1 MTDYKVELTLTARRD
16 LWGIVHY
23 IQTELCEPQIAKKLY
38 RLLKEE
44 INSLSYLPERNPLMD
59 ETDEIRALELR
70 KLLVKNYSVLYR
82 VDNEAHIV
90 RIARVM
96 YSGRDIAAQL
106 MDAQWNEE

>member
-16 LWGIVHY
+16 LWGIVYY
-23 IQTELCEPQIAKKLY
+23 IQAELCEPQIAQKLY
-38 RLLKEE
+38 QLLKKK

-59 ETDEIRALELR
+59 ETDEVRALELR

-82 VDNEAHIV
+82 VDNMRNIV
-90 RIARVM
+90 RVARVM

-106 MDAQWNEE
+106 TDAQWNEE